1 MSSNEPTIGI
11 SAPKNKFHQADLEEA
26 SLLINS
32 LQINDSDDRKQ
43 AASLLET
50 VALTDDQP
58 SGQET
63 KVAQPK
69 KSKQKRTPVDV
80 TQHATGDVVQVAPIS
95 AQVQIQTD
103 SAAQQPS
110 NEINAKP
117 ATHGSLSHQTDTIP
131 ASSAEQAP
139 KPVVLSKPAPPK
151 KAKPEVS
158 KPEVQSVQAVESEIA
173 SQVDSDID
181 SEVESDVESEV
192 EIEVEIEVDTRV
204 KFADLK
210 LPPEIC
216 SALLSSG
223 YEYPTAIQAATIPAM
238 LEGRDVLGQAQTGTG
253 KTAAFALPLL
263 SRINVNNPT
272 TQVLVLTPTREL
284 AIQVSESF
292 QRYAQHMR
300 GLRVAPIYGGQAY
313 STQIHALQ
321 RGVHVVVGT
330 PGRVMDHMRENRLRV
345 DTLQCL
351 VLDEADEMLRM
362 GFVDDVKWIVEQTP
376 EHRQIALF
384 SATMPPVIRD
394 IADQH
399 LKNPH
404 VISIKSQQRTAE
416 TIRQR
421 FVLVEHSHKFE
432 ALLRILEAADHEG
445 MIIFVKTK
453 LATVELAD
461 NLIAMGHAAVALNG
475 DIAQAQRERTVEQ
488 LKQGSF
494 NILVATDVA
503 ARGLDVQRVTHVINY
518 DLPVDS
524 EAYVHRIGR
533 TGRAGR
539 SGEAIVF
546 IAPRQRGFLREI
558 DRAAGQMIE
567 PMAVPTAK
575 EINEMR
581 TNRFKA
587 QLVKACEANSVP
599 NAQFSMFEKLIEQCM
614 TEHDIPATRVATALA
629 MIIQGDKPFLA
640 EDSNKGTRRRDVF
653 ADDNGRGDFRDG
665 GRGPRDSRGPREGF
679 DREAG
684 RDRNRAPR
692 PSVAGNIQSNE
703 MERFRVEVGRAH
715 GVRPGNLV
723 GAIANEAGLE
733 SANIGQIAIFD
744 EYSTVDLPAGMPK
757 EVFKLLG
764 RAWVVGRQLRIS
776 KLTENVTARTTDR
789 KRKSKQLN

>member
-1 MSSNEPTIGI
+1 MSSNEPTIAI
-11 SAPKNKFHQADLEEA
+11 SAPKNQIHQADLAEAA
-26 SLLINS
+26 SLIDS
-32 LQINDSDDRKQ
+32 LQINDSDDRKHG
-43 AASLLET
+43 ASLLEVVT
-50 VALTDDQP
+50 PNADQP
-58 SGQET
+58 NEEP
-63 KVAQPK
+63 KIALPK
-69 KSKQKRTPVDV
+69 KSKPKRLPVDV
-80 TQHATGDVVQVAPIS
+80 TQHASTDITQATIEGQNVPVVESTEKPVLHSTQNR
-95 AQVQIQTD
+95 D
-103 SAAQQPS
+103 SDSGLHSDSAQQPVALHS
-110 NEINAKP
+110 
-117 ATHGSLSHQTDTIP
+117 
-131 ASSAEQAP
+131 P
-139 KPVVLSKPAPPK
+139 KKVTPNKPAPAK
-151 KAKPEVS
+151 KEKTEAL
-158 KPEVQSVQAVESEIA
+158 KPEVQNVESEIHSHEDLDA
-173 SQVDSDID
+173 DR
-181 SEVESDVESEV
+181 
-192 EIEVEIEVDTRV
+192 EIEVDTRV

-210 LPPEIC
+210 LPAEIC
-216 SALLSSG
+216 SALLTSG

-263 SRINVNNPT
+263 SRINVNSPT

-404 VISIKSQQRTAE
+404 VISIDSQQRTAE

-518 DLPVDS
+518 DLPVDA

-581 TNRFKA
+581 INRFKN

-653 ADDNGRGDFRDG
+653 ADDNGRSDFRPRD
-665 GRGPRDSRGPREGF
+665 GRGPRE
-679 DREAG
+679 DRESG
-684 RDRNRAPR
+684 RDRNRSPR
-692 PSVAGNIQSNE
+692 PSVAGNVQSNE

-757 EVFKLLG
+757 EVFKVLG

-776 KLTENVTARTTDR
+776 QLSENVTARTTDR

>member
-1 MSSNEPTIGI
+1 MSSKEPTIAI
-11 SAPKNKFHQADLEEA
+11 SAHENDIHEADFAEA
-26 SLLINS
+26 SFLIDS
-32 LQINDSDDRKQ
+32 LQIQDREDSSVIDSSIANTEVAVTPVVQAAAPEVASVNAPAEHPKKERQKPSQPKGEQPKVKAAKAKAVNVAVEHVALEQ
-43 AASLLET
+43 AAST
-50 VALTDDQP
+50 SQP
-58 SGQET
+58 VEADHRAEESQ
-63 KVAQPK
+63 QI
-69 KSKQKRTPVDV
+69 D
-80 TQHATGDVVQVAPIS
+80 AP
-95 AQVQIQTD
+95 
-103 SAAQQPS
+103 
-110 NEINAKP
+110 E
-117 ATHGSLSHQTDTIP
+117 
-131 ASSAEQAP
+131 
-139 KPVVLSKPAPPK
+139 
-151 KAKPEVS
+151 
-158 KPEVQSVQAVESEIA
+158 
-173 SQVDSDID
+173 
-181 SEVESDVESEV
+181 ESDDLESDDV
-192 EIEVEIEVDTRV
+192 EVDTRV
-204 KFADLK
+204 KFSDLN
-210 LPPEIC
+210 LPAEIC
-216 SALLSSG
+216 SALLKSG
-223 YEYPTAIQAATIPAM
+223 YEFPTAIQAATIPAM
-238 LEGRDVLGQAQTGTG
+238 LAGRDVLGQAQTGTG

-263 SRINVNNPT
+263 SRIDVNNPA
-272 TQVLVLTPTREL
+272 TQVLVLAPTREL

-384 SATMPPVIRD
+384 SATMPSVIRE

-404 VISIKSQQRTAE
+404 VISIDSQQRTAE

-518 DLPVDS
+518 DLPVDA

-581 TNRFKA
+581 VNRFKN
-587 QLVKACEANSVP
+587 QLVKACSENSVP
-599 NAQFSMFEKLIEQCM
+599 NAQFTMFEKLIEECM
-614 TEHDIPATRVATALA
+614 TEHSIPPAKVATALA
-629 MIIQGDKPFLA
+629 MIIQGDKPFLT

-653 ADDNGRGDFRDG
+653 ADDNGRGETR
-665 GRGPRDSRGPREGF
+665 RGDSRDSRGPRESF
-679 DREAG
+679 DREAPG
-684 RDRNRAPR
+684 RDRNRTAR
-692 PSVAGNIQSNE
+692 PAIAGAVQSNE

-744 EYSTVDLPAGMPK
+744 EYSTVDLPAGMPR
-757 EVFKLLG
+757 EVFKVLG

-776 KLTENVTARTTDR
+776 KLSENATARTTDR

>member
-1 MSSNEPTIGI
+1 MSSKEPTNGI
-11 SAPKNKFHQADLEEA
+11 AAPKNQIHQADLEEA
-26 SLLINS
+26 SLLIDS
-32 LQINDSDDRKQ
+32 LQIGDLDDRKH
-43 AASLLET
+43 AASLLEVVT
-50 VALTDDQP
+50 PDADQP
-58 SGQET
+58 ISEQP
-63 KVAQPK
+63 KVAAPK
-69 KSKQKRTPVDV
+69 KSKPKRLPVDV
-80 TQHATGDVVQVAPIS
+80 TQREPSAVAQDVVGPTVTAQSEIQVAVLESKPVTNGS
-95 AQVQIQTD
+95 PSHD
-103 SAAQQPS
+103 SAPVQQP
-110 NEINAKP
+110 
-117 ATHGSLSHQTDTIP
+117 
-131 ASSAEQAP
+131 ASDVS
-139 KPVVLSKPAPPK
+139 KPVVPK
-151 KAKPEVS
+151 KEKHKVPTPEV
-158 KPEVQSVQAVESEIA
+158 EEIEIESEI
-173 SQVDSDID
+173 DSDD
-181 SEVESDVESEV
+181 HS
-192 EIEVEIEVDTRV
+192 EIEVDTRV

-210 LPPEIC
+210 LPAEIC

-263 SRINVNNPT
+263 SRINVNSPT

-404 VISIKSQQRTAE
+404 VISIDSQQRTAE

-488 LKQGSF
+488 LKQGSV

-581 TNRFKA
+581 TNRFKN

-599 NAQFSMFEKLIEQCM
+599 NAQFSMFEKMIEQCM

-653 ADDNGRGDFRDG
+653 ADDNGRGDFR
-665 GRGPRDSRGPREGF
+665 PRDGRNPREGS

-684 RDRNRAPR
+684 RDRNRSAK
-692 PSVAGNIQSNE
+692 PSVAGNVQSNE

-733 SANIGQIAIFD
+733 SASIGQIAIFD
-744 EYSTVDLPAGMPK
+744 EYSTVDLPAGMPR
-757 EVFKLLG
+757 EVFKVLG

>member
-1 MSSNEPTIGI
+1 MSSYEPTISNSAHASPVHESDLAEASMLIDQLGI
-11 SAPKNKFHQADLEEA
+11 ESSDLDNAAYKEAMQPEQPAPKKPKKTKLPKTQSNQSVALAVQPAPVDDRPA
-26 SLLINS
+26 SLIAEPKALVAEPKALVAEPKALIAEPKALVAEPKALVAEPKASVAGIKPLAFSIAPVLADASMESDAS
-32 LQINDSDDRKQ
+32 LDEEEFDSDDQ
-43 AASLLET
+43 IS
-50 VALTDDQP
+50 DDQEP
-58 SGQET
+58 
-63 KVAQPK
+63 
-69 KSKQKRTPVDV
+69 D
-80 TQHATGDVVQVAPIS
+80 D
-95 AQVQIQTD
+95 D
-103 SAAQQPS
+103 
-110 NEINAKP
+110 
-117 ATHGSLSHQTDTIP
+117 
-131 ASSAEQAP
+131 
-139 KPVVLSKPAPPK
+139 
-151 KAKPEVS
+151 
-158 KPEVQSVQAVESEIA
+158 
-173 SQVDSDID
+173 
-181 SEVESDVESEV
+181 
-192 EIEVEIEVDTRV
+192 RV
-204 KFADLK
+204 KFSDLK
-210 LPPEIC
+210 LPAEIC
-216 SALLSSG
+216 SALLKSG
-223 YEYPTAIQAATIPAM
+223 YEFPTAIQAATIPAM

-263 SRINVNNPT
+263 SRIDVNNPA
-272 TQVLVLTPTREL
+272 TQVLVLAPTREL

-330 PGRVMDHMRENRLRV
+330 PGRVMDHMRENRLRI
-345 DTLQCL
+345 DTLKCL

-362 GFVDDVKWIVEQTP
+362 GFVDDVNWILEQSP
-376 EHRQIALF
+376 AHRQIALF
-384 SATMPPVIRD
+384 SATMPNAIRE

-404 VISIKSQQRTAE
+404 VISIDSQQRTAE

-461 NLIAMGHAAVALNG
+461 NLSLMGHTAIALNG

-488 LKQGSF
+488 LKQGVF

-581 TNRFKA
+581 VNRFKNRI
-587 QLVKACEANSVP
+587 VKACQESSVP
-599 NAQFSMFEKLIEQCM
+599 NAQSTMFEQLIEECM
-614 TEHDIPATRVATALA
+614 TEHAIPATKVATALA
-629 MIIQGDKPFLA
+629 MIIQGDKPFLT
-640 EDSNKGTRRRDVF
+640 EDSNKHGRRRDIF
-653 ADDNGRGDFRDG
+653 ANGEEFRDARG
-665 GRGPRDSRGPREGF
+665 GRENRGAESRGSREPRETRESF
-679 DREAG
+679 DREPRG
-684 RDRNRAPR
+684 ERRAAKPN
-692 PSVAGNIQSNE
+692 PVGASQTNE

-733 SANIGQIAIFD
+733 ATSIGQIAIFE
-744 EYSTVDLPAGMPK
+744 EYSTVDLPAGMPR
-757 EVFKLLG
+757 EVFKVLG
-764 RAWVVGRQLRIS
+764 RAWVVGKQLRIS
-776 KLTENVTARTTDR
+776 KLSDHASFKPTDR

>member
-1 MSSNEPTIGI
+1 MSSKEPTIAI
-11 SAPKNKFHQADLEEA
+11 SAHQNDIHEADLAEA
-26 SLLINS
+26 SQLIDS
-32 LQINDSDDRKQ
+32 LQIDDSDDRLDAKVPHVEVW
-43 AASLLET
+43 SET
-50 VALTDDQP
+50 VPPVIAEPKATKHKIKSPKPKAL
-58 SGQET
+58 
-63 KVAQPK
+63 
-69 KSKQKRTPVDV
+69 PVE
-80 TQHATGDVVQVAPIS
+80 VAPVM
-95 AQVQIQTD
+95 QVSSQHEEAIENSQ
-103 SAAQQPS
+103 
-110 NEINAKP
+110 NEDP
-117 ATHGSLSHQTDTIP
+117 AEGGLKQDH
-131 ASSAEQAP
+131 AEQDHADQ
-139 KPVVLSKPAPPK
+139 VLGD
-151 KAKPEVS
+151 EVS
-158 KPEVQSVQAVESEIA
+158 RDEVSR
-173 SQVDSDID
+173 D
-181 SEVESDVESEV
+181 EVSRDLEL
-192 EIEVEIEVDTRV
+192 DTRV
-204 KFADLK
+204 KFADFN
-210 LPPEIC
+210 LPAEIC
-216 SALLSSG
+216 SALLTSG
-223 YEYPTAIQAATIPAM
+223 YEYPTAIQSATIPAM

-263 SRINVNNPT
+263 SRINIQNPA
-272 TQVLVLTPTREL
+272 TQVLVLAPTREL
-284 AIQVSESF
+284 AIQVSEFF

-362 GFVDDVKWIVEQTP
+362 GFVDDVKWILEQTP
-376 EHRQIALF
+376 KHRQIALF
-384 SATMPPVIRD
+384 SATMPSAIRE

-404 VISIKSQQRTAE
+404 VISIDSQQKTAE

-488 LKQGSF
+488 LKQGAF

-518 DLPVDS
+518 DLPVDA

-558 DRAAGQMIE
+558 DRAAGQLIE

-581 TNRFKA
+581 INRFKN
-587 QLVKACEANSVP
+587 QLVKACAENSVP
-599 NAQFSMFEKLIEQCM
+599 NSQFTMFEKLIEQCM
-614 TEHDIPATRVATALA
+614 TEHSIPPAKVATALA
-629 MIIQGDKPFLA
+629 MIIQGDKPFLT

-653 ADDNGRGDFRDG
+653 ADDNGRGDPRDG
-665 GRGPRDSRGPREGF
+665 RGQRDSRGPREGF
-679 DREAG
+679 DRESSG
-684 RDRNRAPR
+684 RDRNRSAK
-692 PSVAGNIQSNE
+692 PSIAGAVQSNE

-744 EYSTVDLPAGMPK
+744 EYSTVDLPAGMPR
-757 EVFKLLG
+757 EVFKVLG

-776 KLTENVTARTTDR
+776 KLSENATARTTDR

>member
-1 MSSNEPTIGI
+1 MSSIEPAKAI
-11 SAPKNKFHQADLEEA
+11 SAHQTEIHESDLAEA
-26 SLLINS
+26 SHLIDS
-32 LQINDSDDRKQ
+32 LNIQDSRDLSDIEALRENKPPRDEKASQEAKAKRKAEKAERARVAKALAISTQ
-43 AASLLET
+43 AA
-50 VALTDDQP
+50 QP
-58 SGQET
+58 QA
-63 KVAQPK
+63 AQP
-69 KSKQKRTPVDV
+69 QAAQP
-80 TQHATGDVVQVAPIS
+80 QAAQPQAGQPQAAQPQAAQPHADRPHADRPLAVQVAVEKVLVEVTSDDI
-95 AQVQIQTD
+95 ADENDGVDANKVTD
-103 SAAQQPS
+103 E
-110 NEINAKP
+110 N
-117 ATHGSLSHQTDTIP
+117 
-131 ASSAEQAP
+131 
-139 KPVVLSKPAPPK
+139 
-151 KAKPEVS
+151 
-158 KPEVQSVQAVESEIA
+158 
-173 SQVDSDID
+173 
-181 SEVESDVESEV
+181 
-192 EIEVEIEVDTRV
+192 EVEIEVDTRI
-204 KFADLK
+204 KFSDLK
-210 LPPEIC
+210 LPAEIC

-223 YEYPTAIQAATIPAM
+223 YEFPTAIQSATIPAM

-263 SRINVNNPT
+263 SRIDVKNPS
-272 TQVLVLTPTREL
+272 TQVLVLAPTREL

-292 QRYAQHMR
+292 QRYGQHMR

-321 RGVHVVVGT
+321 RGVHIVVGT

-384 SATMPPVIRD
+384 SATMPSVIRE

-404 VISIKSQQRTAE
+404 VISIQSQQKTAE

-461 NLIAMGHAAVALNG
+461 NLIAMGHTAVALNG

-518 DLPVDS
+518 DLPVDA

-581 TNRFKA
+581 VNRFKN
-587 QLVKACEANSVP
+587 QIVKACAENSVP
-599 NAQFSMFEKLIEQCM
+599 NTQFTMFEKLIDECM
-614 TEHDIPATRVATALA
+614 TESSIPAARVATALA
-629 MIIQGDKPFLA
+629 MIIQGDKPFLT

-653 ADDNGRGDFRDG
+653 ADDNGRSESRDG
-665 GRGPRDSRGPREGF
+665 RGQRDSRAPRENF
-679 DREAG
+679 DREPTG
-684 RDRNRAPR
+684 RDRSR
-692 PSVAGNIQSNE
+692 PARPNMAAGSVQSNE

-757 EVFKLLG
+757 EVFKVLG

-776 KLTENVTARTTDR
+776 KLSENATAKATDR
-789 KRKSKQLN
+789 KRKSKQLT

>member
-1 MSSNEPTIGI
+1 MSSKEPAKPISAHNSDIRSADIRNDEINNADIHEADLAEASELIASLNLDDSPPKIKVAPAAAKLQSVNLLSLNTQSSEQIVEPQMASPSLDI
-11 SAPKNKFHQADLEEA
+11 DASAPKTIK
-26 SLLINS
+26 S
-32 LQINDSDDRKQ
+32 KPK
-43 AASLLET
+43 AAKPKPPAVEPE
-50 VALTDDQP
+50 VI
-58 SGQET
+58 
-63 KVAQPK
+63 K
-69 KSKQKRTPVDV
+69 KSP
-80 TQHATGDVVQVAPIS
+80 
-95 AQVQIQTD
+95 
-103 SAAQQPS
+103 
-110 NEINAKP
+110 
-117 ATHGSLSHQTDTIP
+117 
-131 ASSAEQAP
+131 
-139 KPVVLSKPAPPK
+139 PVVPAVRK
-151 KAKPEVS
+151 DDD
-158 KPEVQSVQAVESEIA
+158 ES
-173 SQVDSDID
+173 
-181 SEVESDVESEV
+181 ESDVAEYGESHQDDSEDDSGLEV
-192 EIEVEIEVDTRV
+192 EVDTRV
-204 KFADLK
+204 KFSDFN
-210 LPPEIC
+210 LPAEIC
-216 SALLSSG
+216 SALLASG
-223 YEYPTAIQAATIPAM
+223 YEHPTAIQAATIPAM

-263 SRINVNNPT
+263 SRINIQNPA
-272 TQVLVLTPTREL
+272 TQVLVLAPTREL
-284 AIQVSESF
+284 AIQVSEFF

-300 GLRVAPIYGGQAY
+300 GLRVTPIYGGQAY

-376 EHRQIALF
+376 AHRQIALF
-384 SATMPPVIRD
+384 SATMPAAIRE
-394 IADQH
+394 IADTH

-404 VISIKSQQRTAE
+404 VVSIASKQRTAE

-421 FVLVEHSHKFE
+421 FVMVEHSHKFE

-461 NLIAMGHAAVALNG
+461 NLNAMGHTAVALNG

-488 LKQGSF
+488 LKQGAF

-581 TNRFKA
+581 VNRFKT
-587 QLVKACEANSVP
+587 QIVKACAENSVP
-599 NAQFSMFEKLIEQCM
+599 NAQFSMFEKLIEECM
-614 TEHDIPATRVATALA
+614 TENNIPASRVATALA
-629 MIIQGDKPFLA
+629 MIVQGDKPFLT
-640 EDSNKGTRRRDVF
+640 EDSNKGNRRRDVF
-653 ADDNGRGDFRDG
+653 ADDNGRNDFRE
-665 GRGPRDSRGPREGF
+665 GRGPRDPRGPREDF
-679 DREAG
+679 DRESGG
-684 RDRNRAPR
+684 RDRNRGPR
-692 PSVAGNIQSNE
+692 PAGVAGPVQSNE

-733 SANIGQIAIFD
+733 SASIGQIAIFD
-744 EYSTVDLPAGMPK
+744 EYSTVDLPAGMPR
-757 EVFKLLG
+757 EVFKVLG

-776 KLTENVTARTTDR
+776 KLTENVSARTTDR

>member
-1 MSSNEPTIGI
+1 MSSKEPTIGI
-11 SAPKNKFHQADLEEA
+11 SAPKNQIHEADLAEAA
-26 SLLINS
+26 SLIDS
-32 LQINDSDDRKQ
+32 LQINDSDDRKH
-43 AASLLET
+43 AASLLEIAT
-50 VALTDDQP
+50 PDADQP
-58 SGQET
+58 RSEEP

-69 KSKQKRTPVDV
+69 KSKPKRLPVDV
-80 TQHATGDVVQVAPIS
+80 TQHSVATI
-95 AQVQIQTD
+95 AQDSSVLIGITD
-103 SAAQQPS
+103 TES
-110 NEINAKP
+110 P
-117 ATHGSLSHQTDTIP
+117 ASPMIRGSLSKIDSVSVQQPDSIAQPVITTEPAASHTPKPITLNKP
-131 ASSAEQAP
+131 AS
-139 KPVVLSKPAPPK
+139 PK
-151 KAKPEVS
+151 KDKHESS
-158 KPEVQSVQAVESEIA
+158 KSEVQIDKSEI
-173 SQVDSDID
+173 DSHED
-181 SEVESDVESEV
+181 SHLER
-192 EIEVEIEVDTRV
+192 EIEVDNRI

-210 LPPEIC
+210 LPAEIC
-216 SALLSSG
+216 SALLTSG

-263 SRINVNNPT
+263 SRINVNSPT

-404 VISIKSQQRTAE
+404 VISIDSQQRTAE

-518 DLPVDS
+518 DLPVDA

-546 IAPRQRGFLREI
+546 VKSIGLR
-558 DRAAGQMIE
+558 
-567 PMAVPTAK
+567 AK
-575 EINEMR
+575 
-581 TNRFKA
+581 
-587 QLVKACEANSVP
+587 
-599 NAQFSMFEKLIEQCM
+599 
-614 TEHDIPATRVATALA
+614 
-629 MIIQGDKPFLA
+629 
-640 EDSNKGTRRRDVF
+640 
-653 ADDNGRGDFRDG
+653 
-665 GRGPRDSRGPREGF
+665 
-679 DREAG
+679 
-684 RDRNRAPR
+684 
-692 PSVAGNIQSNE
+692 
-703 MERFRVEVGRAH
+703 
-715 GVRPGNLV
+715 
-723 GAIANEAGLE
+723 
-733 SANIGQIAIFD
+733 
-744 EYSTVDLPAGMPK
+744 
-757 EVFKLLG
+757 
-764 RAWVVGRQLRIS
+764 
-776 KLTENVTARTTDR
+776 
-789 KRKSKQLN
+789 

>member
-1 MSSNEPTIGI
+1 MSSNEPTIAI
-11 SAPKNKFHQADLEEA
+11 SAHQNDIHEADLAEA
-26 SLLINS
+26 SLLI
-32 LQINDSDDRKQ
+32 
-43 AASLLET
+43 ASLDIEDAVWTSDFLSQSDE
-50 VALTDDQP
+50 
-58 SGQET
+58 
-63 KVAQPK
+63 AQPVADPPNAVQPKTAKPKRK
-69 KSKQKRTPVDV
+69 KVKPKVDSVEFVEAAKVEARDEHALDNSQEGNSQK
-80 TQHATGDVVQVAPIS
+80 G
-95 AQVQIQTD
+95 D
-103 SAAQQPS
+103 SAEITEVHAQL
-110 NEINAKP
+110 A
-117 ATHGSLSHQTDTIP
+117 
-131 ASSAEQAP
+131 
-139 KPVVLSKPAPPK
+139 
-151 KAKPEVS
+151 
-158 KPEVQSVQAVESEIA
+158 
-173 SQVDSDID
+173 
-181 SEVESDVESEV
+181 
-192 EIEVEIEVDTRV
+192 VDTRV
-204 KFADLK
+204 KFSDFN
-210 LPPEIC
+210 LPAEIC
-216 SALLSSG
+216 SALLTSG
-223 YEYPTAIQAATIPAM
+223 YEFPTAIQAATIPAM

-263 SRINVNNPT
+263 SRINIQNPA
-272 TQVLVLTPTREL
+272 TQVLVLAPTREL
-284 AIQVSESF
+284 AIQVSEFF

-376 EHRQIALF
+376 VHRQIALF
-384 SATMPPVIRD
+384 SATMPSAIRE

-404 VISIKSQQRTAE
+404 VISIDSQQKTAE

-432 ALLRILEAADHEG
+432 ALLRILEATDHEG

-518 DLPVDS
+518 DLPFDS

-581 TNRFKA
+581 VNRFKSRI
-587 QLVKACEANSVP
+587 VKACEENSVS
-599 NAQFSMFEKLIEQCM
+599 NNQLTMFEKLIEECM
-614 TEHDIPATRVATALA
+614 AEHSIPATRVASALA
-629 MIIQGDKPFLA
+629 MILQGDKPFLT

-653 ADDNGRGDFRDG
+653 ASDNVRDG
-665 GRGPRDSRGPREGF
+665 IRDGRGPHDSRGPREGF
-679 DREAG
+679 DRESSS
-684 RDRNRAPR
+684 RDRNRASR
-692 PSVAGNIQSNE
+692 PSVAGTVQSNE

-744 EYSTVDLPAGMPK
+744 DYSTVDLPAGMPR
-757 EVFKLLG
+757 EVFKVLG

-776 KLTENVTARTTDR
+776 KLSENVSARTTDR
-789 KRKSKQLN
+789 KRKSQQLF

>member
-1 MSSNEPTIGI
+1 MSSKEPTIAI
-11 SAPKNKFHQADLEEA
+11 SAHQNDIHEADFAEA
-26 SLLINS
+26 SQLIAS
-32 LQINDSDDRKQ
+32 LQIEDANETND
-43 AASLLET
+43 
-50 VALTDDQP
+50 VF
-58 SGQET
+58 
-63 KVAQPK
+63 VQPK
-69 KSKQKRTPVDV
+69 EPPVSAAQSKNLKPKTAKPKAKSVKPKVVPVDV
-80 TQHATGDVVQVAPIS
+80 DQ
-95 AQVQIQTD
+95 
-103 SAAQQPS
+103 
-110 NEINAKP
+110 
-117 ATHGSLSHQTDTIP
+117 
-131 ASSAEQAP
+131 
-139 KPVVLSKPAPPK
+139 LSKAEADEDIAFDDSQ
-151 KAKPEVS
+151 KADLDDLTNENENEPV
-158 KPEVQSVQAVESEIA
+158 
-173 SQVDSDID
+173 
-181 SEVESDVESEV
+181 
-192 EIEVEIEVDTRV
+192 EVDTRV
-204 KFADLK
+204 KFSDFNLPAD
-210 LPPEIC
+210 IC
-216 SALLSSG
+216 SALLTSG
-223 YEYPTAIQAATIPAM
+223 YEFPTAIQAATIPAM

-263 SRINVNNPT
+263 SRINIQNPA
-272 TQVLVLTPTREL
+272 TQVLVLAPTREL
-284 AIQVSESF
+284 AIQVSEFF

-362 GFVDDVKWIVEQTP
+362 GFVDDVKWILEQTP
-376 EHRQIALF
+376 AHRQIALF
-384 SATMPPVIRD
+384 SATMPSVIRE

-404 VISIKSQQRTAE
+404 VISIASQQKTAE

-432 ALLRILEAADHEG
+432 ALLRILEATDHEG

-581 TNRFKA
+581 VNRFKS
-587 QLVKACEANSVP
+587 QIVKACTENSVP
-599 NAQFSMFEKLIEQCM
+599 NNQFSMFEKLIEQCM
-614 TEHDIPATRVATALA
+614 TEHSIPAARVATALA
-629 MIIQGDKPFLA
+629 MIIQGDKPFLT

-653 ADDNGRGDFRDG
+653 ADDSARGESGRGETRDA
-665 GRGPRDSRGPREGF
+665 RGPRDSRGPRESF
-679 DREAG
+679 DRESSG
-684 RDRNRAPR
+684 RDRNRTAKPGTVG
-692 PSVAGNIQSNE
+692 PVQSNE

-744 EYSTVDLPAGMPK
+744 DYSTVDLPAGMPR
-757 EVFKLLG
+757 EVFKVLG

-776 KLTENVTARTTDR
+776 KLSENVSARTTDR

>member
-1 MSSNEPTIGI
+1 MSSNEPTIAIAAHQNNFHESDLAEASNLIESLNLVDSADLSEIEALREPAPTVKTKKKSTKQTTANAAIAFADHNAPDAAKSKVNELAKSVDAI
-11 SAPKNKFHQADLEEA
+11 SACSEE
-26 SLLINS
+26 LI
-32 LQINDSDDRKQ
+32 
-43 AASLLET
+43 A
-50 VALTDDQP
+50 
-58 SGQET
+58 
-63 KVAQPK
+63 
-69 KSKQKRTPVDV
+69 
-80 TQHATGDVVQVAPIS
+80 
-95 AQVQIQTD
+95 
-103 SAAQQPS
+103 
-110 NEINAKP
+110 
-117 ATHGSLSHQTDTIP
+117 
-131 ASSAEQAP
+131 
-139 KPVVLSKPAPPK
+139 
-151 KAKPEVS
+151 
-158 KPEVQSVQAVESEIA
+158 ESEL
-173 SQVDSDID
+173 
-181 SEVESDVESEV
+181 
-192 EIEVEIEVDTRV
+192 DTRV
-204 KFADLK
+204 KFSDLK
-210 LPPEIC
+210 LPAEIC
-216 SALLSSG
+216 SALLASG

-263 SRINVNNPT
+263 SRIDVKNPS
-272 TQVLVLTPTREL
+272 TQVLVLAPTREL

-292 QRYAQHMR
+292 QRYGQHMR

-351 VLDEADEMLRM
+351 VLDEGDEMLRM

-384 SATMPPVIRD
+384 SATMPSAIRE

-404 VISIKSQQRTAE
+404 VISIQSQQKTAE

-518 DLPVDS
+518 DLPVDA

-581 TNRFKA
+581 VNRFKN
-587 QLVKACEANSVP
+587 QIVKACAENSVP
-599 NAQFSMFEKLIEQCM
+599 NAQFSMFETLIEQCM
-614 TEHDIPATRVATALA
+614 TEHSIPATRVATALA
-629 MIIQGDKPFLA
+629 MIIQGDKPFLT
-640 EDSNKGTRRRDVF
+640 EDSNKGSRRRDVF
-653 ADDNGRGDFRDG
+653 ADDNGRSDFRE
-665 GRGPRDSRGPREGF
+665 GRGPRDGRPTRDNF
-679 DREAG
+679 DRESPS
-684 RDRNRAPR
+684 RDRSRGAR
-692 PSVAGNIQSNE
+692 PSVAGNVQSNE

-744 EYSTVDLPAGMPK
+744 EYSTVDLPAGMPR
-757 EVFKLLG
+757 EVFKVLG

-776 KLTENVTARTTDR
+776 KLSENATARASDR
-789 KRKSKQLN
+789 KRKSKQLT